1 MGVWIYPIPLCGFGF
16 WVINRVTKR
25 LKRKEEITTI
35 KGKGVSEV
43 RVKIY
48 IGRLL
53 VYVVK

>member
-1 MGVWIYPIPLCGFGF
+1 MWIYPIPLCGFGF
-16 WVINRVTKR
+16 WVIIRVTKR

-35 KGKGVSEV
+35 KGEKGVSEV